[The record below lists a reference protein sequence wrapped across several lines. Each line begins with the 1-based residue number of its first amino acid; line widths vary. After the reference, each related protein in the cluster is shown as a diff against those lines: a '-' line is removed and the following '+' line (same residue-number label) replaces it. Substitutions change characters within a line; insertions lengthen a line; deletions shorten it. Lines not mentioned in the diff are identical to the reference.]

1 MIDTT
6 NLLWYSEISVEF
18 LFCLYLV
25 WTKVAKYYP
34 VFTLCLGSSVL
45 RSLAAMY
52 FMRGAAVRP
61 HLPLSYT
68 YFWLWTEPFWLIL
81 QVALALEVHTKMW
94 KDYRAVLRRTCPL
107 LIFALVTAL
116 VAAAIPLRSEAAH
129 GAASQLIVVMHF
141 GIQATRYISS
151 VLAIFLLLSALLFLA
166 TVRDVRA
173 NRVFQREGIMAAYFA
188 VYAIAA
194 FLIDT
199 GLVRAIFVNGYFFSA
214 LTLCFVAW
222 FSVFKPQPLPTQ

>member
-25 WTKVAKYYP
+25 WTKVARSYP
-34 VFTLCLGSSVL
+34 VFTVFLGCSVVI
-45 RSLAAMY
+45 SLAATY
-52 FMRGAAVRP
+52 FMGGAVRP

-68 YFWLWTEPFWLIL
+68 YFWLWTEPVLLLL

-94 KDYRAVLRRTCPL
+94 KDNRAVVRRTCPL

-116 VAAAIPLRSEAAH
+116 VAAAIPLRPEAAH
-129 GAASQLIVVMHF
+129 GGASQLIVVMHF

-166 TVRDVRA
+166 TVRDARA
-173 NRVFQREGIMAAYFA
+173 NSVFQREGIMAAYFA

-199 GLVRAIFVNGYFFSA
+199 GWVRAIFVNGYFFSA

-222 FSVFKPQPLPTQ
+222 FSVFKPQPLPTE

>member
-6 NLLWYSEISVEF
+6 NLLWYSSIGVEF

-25 WTKVAKYYP
+25 WTKLAKSYP
-34 VFTLCLGSSVL
+34 VFTVWLGCSVVL
-45 RSLAAMY
+45 SLAAIY
-52 FMRGAAVRP
+52 FMRGAVRP

-94 KDYRAVLRRTCPL
+94 KDYRAVLRGTRPL
-107 LIFALVTAL
+107 LIFALLIAI

-129 GAASQLIVVMHF
+129 SGASRLLLLMHF

-151 VLAIFLLLSALLFLA
+151 VLAIFLLLSALLFLV

-173 NRVFQREGIMAAYFA
+173 NSVFQREGILAAYFSI
-188 VYAIAA
+188 YAIAA
-194 FLIDT
+194 FLIDM
-199 GLVRAIFVNGYFFSA
+199 GWVRAVIVNGYFVSA
-214 LTLCFVAW
+214 ITLCFVAW
-222 FSVFKPQPLPTQ
+222 FSVFKPQPLPTE

>member
-18 LFCLYLV
+18 LFCVYLI

-34 VFTLCLGSSVL
+34 VFTLCLASSVL
-45 RSLAAMY
+45 RSVAAMH
-52 FMRGAAVRP
+52 FMRGTAVRP

-94 KDYRAVLRRTCPL
+94 RDYRAVLRRTCPL
-107 LIFALVTAL
+107 LIVALLIAL

-129 GAASQLIVVMHF
+129 GGASQLIVVMHF
-141 GIQATRYISS
+141 GIQATRYTSS
-151 VLAIFLLLSALLFLA
+151 VLAIFMLLSALLFLA
-166 TVRDVRA
+166 NVRDVRA
-173 NRVFQREGIMAAYFA
+173 NSVFQREGIMAAYFA

-199 GLVRAIFVNGYFFSA
+199 GWVRAIFVNGYFFSA

-222 FSVFKPQPLPTQ
+222 FSVFKPQPLPTE